1 KYYYCHEH
9 FSDETH
15 LTTDKPKI
23 IYVSDLHLEFYKKL
37 KQLLNYIN
45 FNDWPDADI
54 LILAGDIMNIKSDD
68 RSLKKRFTKLIK
80 LFKEKY
86 KNVIY
91 VAGNHEYYGCKKA
104 IISINDAD
112 KLLKEMCQQLGV

>member
-1 KYYYCHEH
+1 MFTCIACQRLADDQLYTEYDENKYYYCHEH

-80 LFKEKY
+80 LFK
-86 KNVIY
+86 
-91 VAGNHEYYGCKKA
+91 
-104 IISINDAD
+104 S
-112 KLLKEMCQQLGV
+112 